1 MTTYETRPAAALA
14 AAAGLTLAAAK
25 LAPPRPRTGM
35 VERPRIA
42 RALDAGSEAAL
53 TLVAAP
59 AGYGKTTA
67 VRAWTADRDATLA
80 WVTLDAGDN
89 DPVRLWTYVATA
101 IDRIRPDL
109 GRRALQRLAAAT
121 GPMEA
126 AIDALMDGIAAYAGE
141 VDLVL
146 DDLQTVTEPDCLATL
161 AYALRRVP
169 PNFRLVALT
178 RADPALGLP
187 RLRAAGD
194 LAELRAD
201 ELAFTRAEACELLVD
216 RHGIALDADDVEL
229 LHDRTEGWPAA
240 VFLAAVWL
248 RRLEDPRPAVREF
261 GAGHR
266 FLADYLSAEAIG
278 ALDAE
283 ARAFLLRAAVLRRF
297 TVELADHVLGRSDSA
312 DVLAELERTNLF
324 VARLEHGGWY
334 RVHSLFAEFAGLQLA
349 ATEPDEVAVIHR
361 RAAGWLGAR
370 GLLAEAVEHAAAA
383 GDHAFVA
390 GLLVDA
396 HLALV
401 RTGRARTLLRWVQA
415 LPDGEVIAHPELA
428 VAAATAATMIGN
440 AVERR
445 RLLQLTDRARDE
457 QPERFGPYVE
467 AVASMVRAS
476 AVDRDVAEAVT
487 HGRRAVAIA
496 GTDPAAEP
504 VIVAALAGHAR
515 ALYLAGDLD
524 AAWAAAL
531 RAVEHPDAGR
541 RVPGHAFARST
552 LALVA
557 AERGRPA
564 VARRHADKAKTLV
577 SGVGSSRTW
586 LGANA
591 SAAHAVVLAAEGRL
605 SEAERELA
613 GAERFFRD
621 EVATVHHAWLLV
633 VLADV
638 RCRRGRLDDAADAA
652 RSAREVMDD
661 LGDCGRVP
669 TLAAAVDAKLAEAA
683 SRAASGEMLD
693 PPSAAELAVL
703 RLLSTDLSTREIGG
717 ELFLS
722 PNTVRT
728 HTRALY
734 RKLAVNNRADAV
746 ARADLLGFLARTE
759 IT

>member
-1 MTTYETRPAAALA
+1 MTTYDTRSAAVAG
-14 AAAGLTLAAAK
+14 AAGIPLAAAK
-25 LAPPRPRTGM
+25 LAPPRPRTGL
-35 VERPRIA
+35 VERPRLA
-42 RALDAGSEAAL
+42 RALDAGQGAAL

-67 VRAWTADRDATLA
+67 VRAWTADRDAALA

-89 DPVRLWTYVATA
+89 DPARLWTYVAAA
-101 IDRIRPDL
+101 IDGIRPDL
-109 GRRALQRLAAAT
+109 GRRALRRLGADP
-121 GPMEA
+121 GLIEG
-126 AIDALMDGIAAYAGE
+126 AIDELMDGIAAYGGAI
-141 VDLVL
+141 DLVL
-146 DDLQTVTEPDCLATL
+146 DDLQTVTEPDGLATL
-161 AYALRRVP
+161 AYALRRLP
-169 PNFRLVALT
+169 PNLRLVALT

-187 RLRAAGD
+187 RLRAAAD

-201 ELAFTRAEACELLVD
+201 ELAFTPAEARELLVE
-216 RHGIALDADDVEL
+216 RHGIALDAADVEL
-229 LHDRTEGWPAA
+229 LNDRTEGWPAA

-248 RRLEDPRPAVREF
+248 RRLDDPGPAVREF
-261 GAGHR
+261 GADHR

-283 ARAFLLRAAVLRRF
+283 SRAFLLRAAVLRRF
-297 TVELADHVLGRSDSA
+297 TVELADQVLGRSDSA

-334 RVHSLFAEFAGLQLA
+334 RVHSLFAEFASFQLA
-349 ATEPDEVAVIHR
+349 AAEPDEVAAIHR
-361 RAAGWLGAR
+361 RAAAWLEAR
-370 GLLAEAVEHAAAA
+370 GLLVEAVEHAAAA

-401 RTGRARTLLRWVQA
+401 RTGRTRTLLRWVQA
-415 LPDGEVIAHPELA
+415 LPDGEVIDHPELA
-428 VAAATAATMIGN
+428 VAAATAATMIGD
-440 AVERR
+440 ALERR
-445 RLLQLTDRARDE
+445 RLLHLADRARDE
-457 QPERFGPYVE
+457 RPERVGPYVE
-467 AVASMVRAS
+467 AAAGMVRAS
-476 AVDRDVAEAVT
+476 AVDRDVAEAVAN
-487 HGRRAVAIA
+487 GRRAAAIA
-496 GTDPAAEP
+496 GTEPAADP
-504 VIVAALAGHAR
+504 VLVAALAGHAR

-531 RAVEHPDAGR
+531 RAADHPDAAR

-564 VARRHADKAKTLV
+564 AARRHADKAKALV
-577 SGVGSSRTW
+577 TGVGSSRTW

-605 SEAERELA
+605 AEAERELS

-638 RCRRGRLDDAADAA
+638 RCRRGRLDDAVEAV
-652 RSAREVMDD
+652 RSAREVMED

-669 TLAAAVDAKLAEAA
+669 ALAAAVDARLAQAA
-683 SRAASGEMLD
+683 SRAAGGEMLD

-703 RLLSTDLSTREIGG
+703 RLLASDLSTREIGG

-734 RKLAVNNRADAV
+734 RKLAVNSRADAV
-746 ARADLLGFLARTE
+746 ARADALGFLGAN
-759 IT
+759 